1 MKVVSGHLNCLETI
15 LEGGWGE
22 EKKKESERKR
32 NYFGNLM
39 SLVGNGKEKV
49 GRREDGGVRREI
61 KGL

>member
-1 MKVVSGHLNCLETI
+1 M
-15 LEGGWGE
+15 EGGWGE